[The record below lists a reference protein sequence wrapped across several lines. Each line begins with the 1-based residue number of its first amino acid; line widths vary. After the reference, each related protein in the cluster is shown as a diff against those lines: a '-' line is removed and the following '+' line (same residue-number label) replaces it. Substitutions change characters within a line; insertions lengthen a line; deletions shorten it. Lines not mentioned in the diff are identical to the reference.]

1 MNKLIFDGAKNQ
13 YLYSKKKKYLDFCMS
28 NGAMILGHSNKTFLK
43 SVNFQ
48 KNLGSNYS
56 FANTKKK
63 LKKYLKNMK
72 IFIFVILDLK
82 QILEP

>member
-28 NGAMILGHSNKTFLK
+28 NGAMILGHSSKTFLK

-48 KNLGSNYS
+48 KNLAG
-56 FANTKKK
+56 
-63 LKKYLKNMK
+63 
-72 IFIFVILDLK
+72 
-82 QILEP
+82 